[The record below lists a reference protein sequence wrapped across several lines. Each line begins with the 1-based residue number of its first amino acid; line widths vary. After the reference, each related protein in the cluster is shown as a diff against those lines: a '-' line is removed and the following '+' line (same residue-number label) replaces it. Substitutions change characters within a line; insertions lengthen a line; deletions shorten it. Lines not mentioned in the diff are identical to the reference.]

1 MRQTC
6 STPNVLIGVVLK
18 AVDLLFPELWLQ
30 FLLSPLDVTN
40 ITTTA
45 DAETA
50 RSDQHLSRLNALSE
64 QKLVLQEAAFKD
76 GSGE

>member
-6 STPNVLIGVVLK
+6 GTPNVLISIVFK
-18 AVDLLFPELWLQ
+18 AVDLLFPELLLQ
-30 FLLSPLDVTN
+30 FLLCPLDVTN

-45 DAETA
+45 NAETA

-64 QKLVLQEAAFKD
+64 QELVLEEAAFKD
-76 GSGE
+76 GSSE